1 MTKKL
6 SSCRQDMRKRLGVN
20 STNEAKGRKKW
31 LTGMKATRRLSTMK
45 LKKKSIRLII

>member
-1 MTKKL
+1 M
-6 SSCRQDMRKRLGVN
+6 N

-31 LTGMKATRRLSTMK
+31 LTGTKVTKRLSTMK